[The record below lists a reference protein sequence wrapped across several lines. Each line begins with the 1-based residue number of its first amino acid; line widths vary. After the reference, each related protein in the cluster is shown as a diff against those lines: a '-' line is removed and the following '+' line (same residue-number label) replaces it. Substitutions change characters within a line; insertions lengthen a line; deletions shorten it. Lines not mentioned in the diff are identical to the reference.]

1 MPFLRMLHGEV
12 SGQFYRLD
20 REVTVLGRDAACE
33 IVLPDQEVS
42 KRHARITRQ
51 DDGYSIEDLQSTNG
65 TKVGDRDL
73 TEIRLLED
81 GDLIQIGDFRL
92 AFSGGGPTILSALDA
107 SSTQERQIARVRPE
121 EKLCAVLEIAR
132 ELLGT
137 TGLEAVLGR
146 ILEALFR
153 VFPLAERG
161 FILLRGEATDELV
174 LKASK
179 VRQPGA
185 GPPLFSRTIF
195 KHVAGEGQAILCEDV
210 GADERFGQSESVLES
225 QIRTVLC
232 VPLWDRERRPVGV
245 LQIDTRDK
253 RGRFEPDDLDLLA
266 AVAGP
271 VSVAVENA
279 RLHEVAVKTADWER
293 EARDARAVQLALIPG
308 HKPDLPGYA
317 FWDSYEPARFV
328 SGDYFDYRP
337 LVVAGSASD
346 RPPARWAVAIGDVSG
361 KGMPAALMTA
371 RLSSQVGWLLQAGGD
386 PARVVARLNDD
397 LCATR
402 TEGRFVTFLL
412 VLLDGERHEL
422 TLVNAGHLPPL
433 IRRSGGRVEAIGK
446 GQAGLPLGIDAGQP
460 YEAVRTSLGPED
472 VVVLYTDGINEAM
485 DREDR
490 QFGFE
495 RLREALASAPGGACA
510 VGEAILAAVRRHVAG
525 HPQGDDMTLVCFGR
539 A

>member
-12 SGQFYRLD
+12 PGRFYRLD
-20 REVTVLGRDAACE
+20 RDVTVLGRDAACE

-51 DDGYSIEDLQSTNG
+51 DDGYYIEDLQSTNG
-65 TKVGDRDL
+65 TKVGDGDL
-73 TEIRLLED
+73 TETRLLED

-92 AFSGGGPTILSALDA
+92 VFSGGGPTILSALDA

-132 ELLGT
+132 ELMGT
-137 TGLEAVLGR
+137 TGLEAVLAR

-195 KHVAGEGQAILCEDV
+195 NHVAGEGQAILCEDV
-210 GADERFGQSESVLES
+210 GTDERFGQSESVRES

-232 VPLWDRERRPVGV
+232 VPLWDRERRSVGV
-245 LQIDTRDK
+245 LQVDTRDK
-253 RGRFEPDDLDLLA
+253 GGRFEPDDLDLLA

-279 RLHEVAVKTADWER
+279 RLHDIAVKTADWER
-293 EARDARAVQLALIPG
+293 EARDARAVQLALIPR

-317 FWDSYEPARFV
+317 FWDYYEPARFV
-328 SGDYFDYRP
+328 SGDYFDCRP
-337 LVVAGSASD
+337 VVGAGSAAD
-346 RPPARWAVAIGDVSG
+346 RPPARWAVAVGDVSG
-361 KGMPAALMTA
+361 KGMPAALMMA
-371 RLSSQVGWLLQAGGD
+371 RLSSQVGLLLQAGGD
-386 PARVVARLNDD
+386 PARVVAQLNDD
-397 LCATR
+397 LCAAR

-412 VLLDGERHEL
+412 VLLDAERHQL
-422 TLVNAGHLPPL
+422 TLANAGHMPPL
-433 IRRSGGRVEAIGK
+433 IRRSEGRIEAVGK
-446 GQAGLPLGIDAGQP
+446 GQAGVPLGIDAGQP
-460 YEAVRTSLGPED
+460 YEAVRTALGPGD

-495 RLREALASAPGGACA
+495 RLREALASAPPGTEA
-510 VGEAILAAVRRHVAG
+510 VGGAILAAVRRHVAG
-525 HPQGDDMTLVCFGR
+525 HSQSDDMTLVCFGR